1 MDRGNALRHFLHGDL
16 AVSAANLIHD
26 QASSMDAR
34 SQSPSQSRR
43 RPEAEA
49 GASRRPKAAKDDR
62 AGTAPAAGPSP
73 LQKMP
78 HEKAAEEWRK
88 EAHEAMEAAQ
98 AAQRGHSGARQAPGS
113 RLQGTDA
120 ASRESSLLD
129 SETGSLHRGHR
140 GISSSGA
147 SQRCAEIGLRSIESS
162 RSLPQLPQVAG
173 FSPSGGIRKWLAV
186 KIFV

>member
-1 MDRGNALRHFLHGDL
+1 
-16 AVSAANLIHD
+16 
-26 QASSMDAR
+26 MDAR

-62 AGTAPAAGPSP
+62 AGTAPAAGSSP

-88 EAHEAMEAAQ
+88 EAHEATEAAQ

-129 SETGSLHRGHR
+129 SETGNLHRGDN
-140 GISSSGA
+140 G
-147 SQRCAEIGLRSIESS
+147 
-162 RSLPQLPQVAG
+162 V
-173 FSPSGGIRKWLAV
+173 SPSGAKERGASPDSGTNESAAELQRLQLLRARAPGRGIRKWLAV